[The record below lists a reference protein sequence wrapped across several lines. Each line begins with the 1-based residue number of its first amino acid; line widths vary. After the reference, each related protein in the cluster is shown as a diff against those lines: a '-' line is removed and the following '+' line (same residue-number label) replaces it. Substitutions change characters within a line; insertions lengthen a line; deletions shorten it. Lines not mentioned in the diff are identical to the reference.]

1 MARGGRCLKTRFA
14 STNVVSGE
22 RKYFEADGRQIDM
35 VLVGIKA
42 TITTRAC
49 FLQVLIEDAVDVP
62 EKEKQRF

>member
-1 MARGGRCLKTRFA
+1 M
-14 STNVVSGE
+14 SSE

-35 VLVGIKA
+35 VLVDIKA
-42 TITTRAC
+42 TITTGAC